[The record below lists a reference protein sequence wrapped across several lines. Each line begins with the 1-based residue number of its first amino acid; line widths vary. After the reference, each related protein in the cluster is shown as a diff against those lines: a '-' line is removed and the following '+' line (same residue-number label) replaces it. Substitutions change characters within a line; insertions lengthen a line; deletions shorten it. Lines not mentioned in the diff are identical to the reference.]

1 MSFSNLEHWFES
13 TTGKVVLGSIC
24 GSAGIGS
31 TGLNLLAFIFAFFGE
46 TSQGAPEGWLWV
58 FSLPALPTGIALSIA
73 GLFFHRRN
81 FFSWFGI
88 LLSIAYIL
96 WMFLVFSGTIPIEK

>member
-1 MSFSNLEHWFES
+1 MSFTKLERWIES
-13 TTGKVVLGSIC
+13 TTGKIVLGSIC

-31 TGLNLLAFIFAFFGE
+31 TSLNLLAFILAFFGE

-73 GLFFHRRN
+73 GLFLHRRN
-81 FFSWFGI
+81 LLSWFGI

-96 WMFLVFSGTIPIEK
+96 WMLLVFSGTIPIEK